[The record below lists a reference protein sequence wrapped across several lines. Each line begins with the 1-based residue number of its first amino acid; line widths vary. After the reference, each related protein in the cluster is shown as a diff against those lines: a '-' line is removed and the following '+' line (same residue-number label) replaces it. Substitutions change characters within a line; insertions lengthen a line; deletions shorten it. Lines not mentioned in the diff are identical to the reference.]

1 MLHFEWDE
9 QKAASNLLKH
19 RISFSAASEVFND
32 PNAIDSEERSMEY
45 GEVRRRIVGLG
56 NGIFLAVIYT
66 ERSDMIRIISARRAT
81 RAERREY
88 ENAR

>member
-1 MLHFEWDE
+1 MLNFEWDE
-9 QKAASNLLKH
+9 QKAASNLAKH
-19 RISFSAASEVFND
+19 RVSFVAASEVFND
-32 PNAIDSEERSMEY
+32 PFAIDAEERSMDY
-45 GEVRRRIVGLG
+45 GELRRRIVGLG